1 MKKIVL
7 LVLVVSIINSCKE
20 KVHKETNTDNMEK
33 TSNEKNVVRK
43 KHKDERLFKGMFSYV
58 AKTNEIAFY
67 ECNQEVTISVIPLK
81 QGDFNI
87 LFEAYK
93 KVQEDKILD
102 FAYVEFNGYKTDKLV
117 ASEMEDMKT
126 IRITKFLRI
135 DKNKSC
141 D

>member
-20 KVHKETNTDNMEK
+20 KVHEETNTDKMEK
-33 TSNEKNVVRK
+33 TPIEKNVTQK
-43 KHKDERLFKGMFSYV
+43 NQDERLFKGMFSYV